1 MIVFVL
7 VYGQNLI
14 ILIMIKKIFI
24 ILLLNLLLEKEKNLT
39 YELPDGYD
47 IENVKLISLSQDQ
60 RIFIIFLL
68 LSIKS
73 GLPLIL

>member
-7 VYGQNLI
+7 VYGQNFI